1 MVTINFR
8 LSGAESVPLSI
19 DAPRRLDEVVQQCA
33 IQAGVAL
40 GGYIA
45 VRAGRVLA
53 GETLVGGEDEID
65 IFPAISG
72 G

>member
-1 MVTINFR
+1 MVIVRFR
-8 LSGAESVPLSI
+8 MSGADSVPLSI
-19 DAPRRLDEVVQQCA
+19 DAPLRLDEVVARCA
-33 IQAGVAL
+33 AAAGVQL

-45 VRAGRVLA
+45 VRCGRVITA
-53 GETLVGGEDEID
+53 DTLIGGKDEID

>member
-1 MVTINFR
+1 MVIVRFR
-8 LSGAESVPLSI
+8 LSGAEPVLLPL
-19 DAPRRLDEVVQQCA
+19 DTPRRLDEVVQQGA
-33 IQAGVAL
+33 IRAEVAL

-45 VRAGRVLA
+45 VRSGRVITA
-53 GETLVGGEDEID
+53 EMLVSGEDEID